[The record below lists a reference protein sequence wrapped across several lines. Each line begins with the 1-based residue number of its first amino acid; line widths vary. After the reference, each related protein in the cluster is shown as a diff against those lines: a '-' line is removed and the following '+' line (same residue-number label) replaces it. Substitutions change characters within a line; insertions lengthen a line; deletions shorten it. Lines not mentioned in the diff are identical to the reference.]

1 MGNTFYPMVSTFLYA
16 DNLVLLAEGENE
28 LQCSLYSLNIIIQN
42 YNRHVSSKKLLTL
55 RHSMENSL

>member
-1 MGNTFYPMVSTFLYA
+1 MVSTFLYA